1 MQFVQ
6 QEAAK
11 VVDRVIRNGRNLT
24 DALAEAIKLS
34 KLTGQSRGA
43 LQDLCYGTL
52 RYQNRLAFMLDRLL
66 NKPLQNPLVGSLL
79 QVALYQLQYTRARSH
94 TIVDQAVRATKDIH
108 PATAGL
114 VNAVLRNFLRQR
126 EELQRVAD
134 LQSTTRYAYPEWWVN
149 KLSGQYGEH
158 APDIL
163 QAGNT
168 HPPMTLRINQQHG
181 DSDTYQA
188 RLAAAGIDA
197 RPLSTGALQLIRPV
211 PVDRLPGFFTGD
223 VSVQDAGA
231 QYAAKLLAVADG
243 MRVLDACAAPG
254 GKTAHLLECADIE
267 LLSLDKDEGRLQRIH
282 ENLQRLGLHADV
294 RQGDAA
300 LPDTWWDGRPFQ
312 RILADVPCS
321 ASGVVRRHPDIKWL
335 RRPEDIENFARQ
347 QTQIL
352 QALWPLLAVDG
363 RLLYVTCS
371 IFAQENQQVIE
382 PFLTKHADARREP
395 TGIVQIDGAAGQLLP
410 CDEHD
415 GFFYAVLRKT
425 A

>member
-24 DALAEAIKLS
+24 DALAEALNRS
-34 KLTGQSRGA
+34 DLTAQSRGA

-52 RYQNRLAFMLDRLL
+52 RYHNRLVFMRDRLL
-66 NKPLQNPLVGSLL
+66 NKPLQDPLVGSLL
-79 QVALYQLQYTRARSH
+79 QVALYQLQYTRASSH
-94 TIVDQAVRATKDIH
+94 TIVDQAVRATKDIR
-108 PATAGL
+108 PAAAGL

-126 EELQRVAD
+126 EELQKAAD
-134 LQSTTRYAYPEWWVN
+134 IQQTTRYAYPDWWVN
-149 KLSGQYGEH
+149 MLSSQYGEQTQ
-158 APDIL
+158 DIL

-168 HPPMTLRINQQHG
+168 HPPMTLRINQRHG
-181 DSDTYQA
+181 DSATYQA
-188 RLAAAGIDA
+188 RLVAAEIDV
-197 RPLSTGALQLIRPV
+197 RLLGTGALQLVRPLH
-211 PVDRLPGFFTGD
+211 VDRLPGFFAGD
-223 VSVQDAGA
+223 VSIQDAGA
-231 QYAAKLLAVADG
+231 QYAAKLLDVADG

-254 GKTAHLLECADIE
+254 GKTAHLLESADIE

-282 ENLQRLGLHADV
+282 ENLQRLGLHAEV

-300 LPDTWWDGRPFQ
+300 APDTWWDGRPFQ

-335 RRPEDIENFARQ
+335 RRPQDIEGFAKQ
-347 QTQIL
+347 QAHIL
-352 QALWPLLAVDG
+352 EALWPLLAG
-363 RLLYVTCS
+363 EGKLLYATCS
-371 IFAQENQQVIE
+371 IFAQENEQVIAT
-382 PFLTKHADARREP
+382 FLTKHIDARREM
-395 TGIVQIDGAAGQLLP
+395 TGVAEIDEAAGQLLP

-415 GFFYAVLRKT
+415 GFFYALLRKT